1 MKDAISELLHKYL
14 RENRK
19 RNTGAMKKLLTY
31 LIYSIYK
38 ARTRYLAKFHEYQLN
53 PFHAN
58 TQLTGIP
65 MSVSQRACTHDVNA
79 RVLYAQP
86 ER

>member
-1 MKDAISELLHKYL
+1 MK
-14 RENRK
+14 N
-19 RNTGAMKKLLTY
+19 LLTY

-38 ARTRYLAKFHEYQLN
+38 ARTRYLAKFREYKLN

-58 TQLTGIP
+58 TQLTISV
-65 MSVSQRACTHDVNA
+65 SVSQRACTHDVNA
-79 RVLYAQP
+79 SVLYVQP